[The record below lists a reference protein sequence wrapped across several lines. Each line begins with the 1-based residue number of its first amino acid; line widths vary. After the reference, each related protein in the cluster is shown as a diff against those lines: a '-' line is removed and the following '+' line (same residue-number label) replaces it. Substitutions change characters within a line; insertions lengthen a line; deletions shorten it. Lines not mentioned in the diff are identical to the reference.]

1 MIELLFIF
9 CSVLLFWRFIV
20 APYLIDSIR
29 HNLFMIRDEAF
40 DHYRDSKSYE
50 DFRNLLNAY
59 IRSAELMSWQYT
71 IFMVITRPRP
81 SKKEIEDFKGVIKSI
96 RQDKNLARLV
106 NQTFA
111 HLNKLMILRSP
122 TLIIFAMV
130 LGGVYKILKLSFDP
144 IRKLESTV
152 EQTAKINAYAYTVSE
167 SKGIKIV

>member
-29 HNLFMIRDEAF
+29 HDLFKIRDEAF
-40 DHYRDSKSYE
+40 DHYRDSKSHE

-71 IFMVITRPRP
+71 LFMAITLTP
-81 SKKEIEDFKGVIKSI
+81 SLKKEINDFNGVIDHI
-96 RQDKNLARLV
+96 RQDENLARLV
-106 NQTFA
+106 DESITR
-111 HLNKLMILRSP
+111 LNKLMILRSP
-122 TLIIFAMV
+122 TLIIFVMV
-130 LGGVYKILKLSFDP
+130 LGGVYNILKLSFDP

-152 EQTAKINAYAYTVSE
+152 EQTAKTSAYTYAVSE
-167 SKGIKIV
+167 LKGAKIS